1 MLENQ
6 DVNVPANALQHHQWT
21 DCVLRSVT
29 CDLDT
34 RTLVLDVH
42 LPALSTGE
50 CRRVVITNCDCEF
63 SGHLGAGNVA
73 SRRLI
78 AEPVVS
84 SNLAI
89 VKTSGLQPVEGSESV
104 IFATG
109 TASITVTG
117 GTASID
123 EYQLNTNEIPLD
135 LSRAELAEHLARAA

>member
-1 MLENQ
+1 
-6 DVNVPANALQHHQWT
+6 VPANALQHHQWT

-73 SRRLI
+73 
-78 AEPVVS
+78 
-84 SNLAI
+84 
-89 VKTSGLQPVEGSESV
+89 
-104 IFATG
+104 TG

>member
-1 MLENQ
+1 
-6 DVNVPANALQHHQWT
+6 
-21 DCVLRSVT
+21 
-29 CDLDT
+29 
-34 RTLVLDVH
+34 
-42 LPALSTGE
+42 
-50 CRRVVITNCDCEF
+50 
-63 SGHLGAGNVA
+63 
-73 SRRLI
+73 LI